1 MPTEIL
7 MEVVMVQEMILITMA
22 MVLKKMMR
30 VALMNKLEAMKEK
43 GPMAA

>member
-43 GPMAA
+43 ELMAA